1 MQLKLIIFISIVTKV
16 KKKKKK
22 IIGEM
27 IQKLHQSF
35 ILIMTLRV
43 EKTNGNKKESK
54 KRKTKIPDKIVR
66 VITDKYK

>member
-43 EKTNGNKKESK
+43 EITNGNKKGSK
-54 KRKTKIPDKIVR
+54 KRKTKIPGKIVR

>member
-22 IIGEM
+22 IIGQM

-43 EKTNGNKKESK
+43 EITNGNKKGSK
-54 KRKTKIPDKIVR
+54 KRKTKNPDKIVR
-66 VITDKYK
+66 FITDKYK

>member
-43 EKTNGNKKESK
+43 EKTNGNKKGSK
-54 KRKTKIPDKIVR
+54 KRKTKIN
-66 VITDKYK
+66 T

>member
-1 MQLKLIIFISIVTKV
+1 MAKYIKIPTMQKR

-43 EKTNGNKKESK
+43 EITNGNKKGSK
-54 KRKTKIPDKIVR
+54 KRKTKK
-66 VITDKYK
+66 KEMN

>member
-1 MQLKLIIFISIVTKV
+1 MQLKLIIIISIVTKV

-43 EKTNGNKKESK
+43 EITNGSKKGSK
-54 KRKTKIPDKIVR
+54 KRKTKKPDKIVR